1 MVLNPHF
8 TMYQNLRAAARKFWT
23 KKAKLGLYMEVKKI
37 MNQVFEAYHTALV
50 KDYTYHLG
58 TIPLQVN
65 FSESKYGP
73 SVQALAFLKV
83 S

>member
-1 MVLNPHF
+1 
-8 TMYQNLRAAARKFWT
+8 
-23 KKAKLGLYMEVKKI
+23 